1 MTKMENNSLSSGVPG
16 NENVVTA
23 PRLTFPKSERLRHKG
38 LVDSLFETGQKRF
51 EYPVRMLY
59 KTWTEEQLE
68 EAFKVEIPDRIA
80 PLQVM
85 ITIPKRKIRHAID
98 RVLLRRRVRE
108 AWRKN
113 RRALRQAIET
123 DKKFRLMAVGIIYM
137 SDEVLPMERIEAKI
151 VKLINRIISDMS

>member
-1 MTKMENNSLSSGVPG
+1 MTEMENNSLSSGEPG
-16 NENVVTA
+16 NENTGTA
-23 PRLTFPKSERLRHKG
+23 SRLTFPKSERLRHKG

-51 EYPVRMLY
+51 EYPVRMMY

-85 ITIPKRKIRHAID
+85 ITIPKRKIRHAVD

-113 RRALRQAIET
+113 RRVLRRAIET

-137 SDEVLPMERIEAKI
+137 SDEVLPMDCIEAKI
-151 VKLINRIISDMS
+151 IKLINRIISDMS